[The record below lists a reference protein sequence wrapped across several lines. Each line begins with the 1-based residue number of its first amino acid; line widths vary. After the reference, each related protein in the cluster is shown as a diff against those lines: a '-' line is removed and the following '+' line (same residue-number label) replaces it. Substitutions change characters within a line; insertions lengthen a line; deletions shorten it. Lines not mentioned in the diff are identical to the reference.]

1 MTVDTLQQSR
11 ALCQA
16 LLLGGAMGVV
26 YDLFRILRVR
36 VHVRLLGPVLDLL
49 FWLGA
54 TAALFL
60 WSQEAWGGRVR
71 LYGAAFCLA
80 GGGLYFWA
88 VSPWFLRAGY
98 LLANFVTLLLGIL
111 TFPAGVAVGILK
123 KIEEVV
129 KNIFLSGVKWYR
141 IERSARRMDDAALR
155 RGWRERGASG
165 NAVQTRRFSDKAG
178 RAGAADQYDQIGR
191 AHV

>member
-60 WSQEAWGGRVR
+60 WSQDRK
-71 LYGAAFCLA
+71 
-80 GGGLYFWA
+80 
-88 VSPWFLRAGY
+88 S
-98 LLANFVTLLLGIL
+98 
-111 TFPAGVAVGILK
+111 
-123 KIEEVV
+123 VV
-129 KNIFLSGVKWYR
+129 
-141 IERSARRMDDAALR
+141 
-155 RGWRERGASG
+155 
-165 NAVQTRRFSDKAG
+165 
-178 RAGAADQYDQIGR
+178 
-191 AHV
+191 